1 MNNKQILEILDSS
14 SKRLEDIAEKLEK
27 SNKELK
33 KSGNKMK
40 EAINSLMGISP
51 NLIIDTDFDDEIQTC

>member
-1 MNNKQILEILDSS
+1 MNNEQTLEL
-14 SKRLEDIAEKLEK
+14 LEAIAKKLEK
-27 SNKELK
+27 SNKELE
-33 KSGNKMK
+33 KSGDKMK